1 MRDDSTVR
9 TRWERFFAP
18 RSMAVVGASQ
28 DPRRIGGRPIAY
40 SLKAGF
46 AGRIYPVNPKYERI
60 QGLECWPSLA
70 AVPEPVDVVVVAVP
84 QGQVEQVIRE
94 GAGKV
99 GGYVV
104 FSAGYKETGATGR
117 LAEERLAR
125 LAAEQ
130 GAVLLGPNCLGF
142 IAADV
147 GAYPTFTSGFEDV
160 QPARGGG
167 IAIVT
172 QSGAFGAYLLRLATE
187 RAIGASNWVSTGNEA
202 GVTVADLIA
211 YYAEDPGTRIIL
223 AYLEGVQDGARF
235 CEALER
241 VDRAGKLL
249 VVVKVGRTERG
260 AQAAKSHTGSLV
272 GSDAAFDAALRG
284 HRAVRADSVR
294 EMLELAEAAA
304 VGGLPRGR
312 RYGIVTV
319 SGGAGIL
326 MADAALD
333 AGLVLPEMP
342 PAVTEPVLARVPFAA
357 PHNPVDIT
365 AQTINEPDLLA
376 TTLCAMVEHV
386 DLDALAVF
394 LSHVIAAPS
403 LADTLFEAFRQV
415 RERSEVP
422 IHLVGLAPGAFRR
435 RYRELG
441 VMVIDDPAA
450 AVALVAKLAPVAAAG
465 REVPSPTA
473 LEDPGRPQAPEE
485 WAVKA
490 WLRSLGLSV
499 PEGRRVT
506 RPEEAAAAAAGI
518 GFPVAVKLQ
527 GAGLWHKTEHG
538 AVRLGL
544 GGPEAVAEAAFAL
557 WGLAARLGL
566 SAPSLLVEAM
576 APPGEELLVSVR
588 RDPVFGPVLI
598 FGLGGIWTEVLRD
611 VRTELASA
619 PVERLA
625 EGLSA
630 LRGARVL
637 LGARSGPAYDLDA
650 LAAFLH
656 RVGRVGA
663 GLLAHDPEATELE
676 LNPVR
681 VSRDGIRILDAVLY
695 RR

>member
-1 MRDDSTVR
+1 VRDMDSVR
-9 TRWERFFAP
+9 ARWERFFAP
-18 RSMAVVGASQ
+18 RSLAVVGASQ
-28 DPRRIGGRPIAY
+28 DPSRIGGRPIAY

-46 AGRIYPVNPKYERI
+46 AGRIYPINPKYDRI
-60 QGLECWPSLA
+60 QGLKAWPSLA
-70 AVPEPVDVVVVAVP
+70 AVPEPVDVVVVAVG
-84 QGQVEQVIRE
+84 QSQVEQVIRE

-104 FSAGYKETGATGR
+104 AD
-117 LAEERLAR
+117 
-125 LAAEQ
+125 Q

-142 IAADV
+142 IAADA

-160 QPARGGG
+160 EPVRGGG
-167 IAIVT
+167 VAIVT

-187 RAIGASNWVSTGNEA
+187 RGIGASNWVSTGNEA
-202 GVTVADLIA
+202 GLTVADLIA
-211 YYAEDPGTRIIL
+211 YYAEDPGTRIIC
-223 AYLEGVQDGARF
+223 AYLEGVRDGPRF
-235 CEALER
+235 LEALER

-249 VVVKVGRTERG
+249 IVVKVGRTERG
-260 AQAAKSHTGSLV
+260 AQAARSHTGSLV

-284 HRAVRADSVR
+284 HRAVRAESVR

-304 VGGLPRGR
+304 IGGVPRGR

-333 AGLVLPEMP
+333 AGLELPEMP

-357 PHNPVDIT
+357 PYNPVDIT

-376 TTLCAMVEHV
+376 STLRAMVEHV

-403 LADTLFEAFRQV
+403 LADTLVDAFRAV
-415 RERSEVP
+415 RERSDLP
-422 IHLVGLAPGAFRR
+422 LHLVGFAPEAVRR
-435 RYRELG
+435 RYRELN
-441 VMVIDDPAA
+441 VLLVEDPAA
-450 AVALVAKLAPVAAAG
+450 AVALVAKLAVVADATG
-465 REVPSPTA
+465 PSATTSGG
-473 LEDPGRPQAPEE
+473 EDPGSPATGEE

-490 WLRSLGLSV
+490 WLRDLGLPV
-499 PEGRRVT
+499 PAGRRVA
-506 RPEEAAAAAAGI
+506 RPEDATEAAAAV

-527 GAGLWHKTEHG
+527 GEGLLHKTEHG

-544 GGPEAVAEAAFAL
+544 TGPEAVAEAAEAL
-557 WGLAARLGL
+557 WALGERLGL
-566 SAPSLLVEAM
+566 KNLSLLIEAM

-588 RDPVFGPVLI
+588 RDPVFGPLLI

-619 PVERLA
+619 SEKRLA
-625 EGLSA
+625 EGLRA
-630 LRGARVL
+630 LRGAGVL
-637 LGARSGPAYDLDA
+637 LGARGGPSYDLDA
-650 LAAFLH
+650 LAQFLG
-656 RVGRVGA
+656 RVARVGA
-663 GLLAHDPEATELE
+663 GLLSRDPDATELE

-681 VSRDGIRILDAVLY
+681 VSVDGIRILDAVLY